1 MTGPTEGGTA
11 LRVWVARPLP
21 AGRRTAER
29 VAALGHRPLLAPVLA
44 LAPSGAPP
52 PDGPFDALV
61 LTSASAI
68 PAVAGTRFAAL
79 PAYCV
84 GGRTAAAARAAGLG
98 SVHESVHEAA
108 GDAAALAGLIGRTLP
123 PGARLL
129 HAAGRERKDEPAA
142 TLGRRGY
149 HLTVWV
155 AYAATP
161 LPALPAAVAAALADE
176 GLAAGN
182 LARGSL
188 SRVNLDDGSLDAA
201 LHYSRRS
208 AATALG
214 LARAAG
220 REAGFRRLVHHCLS
234 ADVAAPLV
242 AAGILSH
249 VVAARPDEDALMAGL
264 ASVHPECDAEA
275 SPALRPGRDRC

>member
-1 MTGPTEGGTA
+1 M
-11 LRVWVARPLP
+11 RVWVARPLP

-149 HLTVWV
+149 RLKVWV

-161 LPALPAAVAAALADE
+161 LPALPEAVAAALADQ
-176 GLAAGN
+176 GLAEGG
-182 LARGSL
+182 LAEAN
-188 SRVNLDDGSLDAA
+188 RVDGSLDAA